1 MIDFAIGIS
10 WLPVNPDG
18 SNRTWANLLTRSRS
32 GTPYWS
38 ATDTVV
44 AKESI
49 SPETVE
55 PSFAIF
61 RKISPG
67 WPSG

>member
-10 WLPVNPDG
+10 WFPVNPLG
-18 SNRTWANLLTRSRS
+18 SNRTCANLFTRSRS
-32 GTPYWS
+32 GTPYCS
-38 ATDTVV
+38 ATETVV

-49 SPETVE
+49 SPETVD
-55 PSFAIF
+55 PSFAIL

-67 WPSG
+67 